1 MPLSICQSGQKE
13 IQNVFPVIG
22 WVQYWPRTRILVLL
36 CRRCLLGLNDIC
48 STHYTQQQKCWNT
61 VMKRG
66 TFSEKIWTLPPP
78 HPTHQIWLFF
88 VVSYWPFSV
97 GGGGCHSVPYKTGG
111 RSPKIFLV
119 LRVSVWSKNKRGR
132 APSLDPPLIFKCE
145 RCCLQHLNIVFK
157 GVGEGRL
164 VSPWWS
170 LETCTVGKIQPIL
183 WRTKCLN

>member
-1 MPLSICQSGQKE
+1 MSLSICQSGQKE

-36 CRRCLLGLNDIC
+36 CRRCLLGLNYIC

-78 HPTHQIWLFF
+78 TPPIKFGFF
-88 VVSYWPFSV
+88 CCLLLAIFS
-97 GGGGCHSVPYKTGG
+97 GGGCHSVPYKTGG
-111 RSPKIFLV
+111 GGLQKFFSV

-183 WRTKCLN
+183 SRTKCLN

>member
-1 MPLSICQSGQKE
+1 MLKYC
-13 IQNVFPVIG
+13 
-22 WVQYWPRTRILVLL
+22 
-36 CRRCLLGLNDIC
+36 
-48 STHYTQQQKCWNT
+48 H
-61 VMKRG
+61 
-66 TFSEKIWTLPPP
+66 EKGYIFIKNLDSPPPPP
-78 HPTHQIWLFF
+78 HPSNLAFF
-88 VVSYWPFSV
+88 CCLLLAIFSW
-97 GGGGCHSVPYKTGG
+97 GGGCHSVPYKTGG

-170 LETCTVGKIQPIL
+170 LETCTVGKIQPIFKIKDKVSPL
-183 WRTKCLN
+183 IFFGDHWWLLVKNSCLGLN